1 MLSRRYAFQTED
13 KLYMVMDYVRG
24 GELYQHLKKFKFFEP
39 QRVRIFAAEI
49 LLALSYL
56 HDMHF
61 VYRDLKPE
69 NLLLDEE
76 GHIRLTDFGLAK
88 KMGKADLAKTFCGTP
103 EYRSPLLLPKS
114 GALCFERRAHR
125 LCRYMAPEIL
135 QEVGHS
141 FAVDWWCLGILIFEM
156 HTGRT
161 PFVSQNKKEMYIN
174 ILKNPPVYPSSFPPL
189 AKDLCNQLLHK
200 DPKSRLGA
208 SSNGGRDIQVAFL
221 SPVPLRS
228 CIIRLTLAPRR
239 TRISRALIST
249 RYCAVKLP

>member
-1 MLSRRYAFQTED
+1 
-13 KLYMVMDYVRG
+13 MVMDYVRG
-24 GELYQHLKKFKFFEP
+24 GELYQHLKKSKFFEP
-39 QRVRIFAAEI
+39 QRVQLFAAEI

-69 NLLLDEE
+69 NLLLDER

-103 EYRSPLLLPKS
+103 ECVAPSHTLSHSLPH
-114 GALCFERRAHR
+114 AAADR

-135 QEVGHS
+135 QEQGHT
-141 FAVDWWCLGILIFEM
+141 FTVDWWCLGILIYEM

-161 PFVSQNKKEMYIN
+161 PFVSANKKEMYIN
-174 ILKNPPVYPSSFPPL
+174 ILKNPPSYPPSFPPL
-189 AKDLCNQLLHK
+189 AKDLCNQLLQK

-208 SSNGGRDIQVAFL
+208 GQGGRDIQA
-221 SPVPLRS
+221 S
-228 CIIRLTLAPRR
+228 LA
-239 TRISRALIST
+239 
-249 RYCAVKLP
+249 LPSVLLATHH